1 MYEDLLCIICYKQ
14 IANTKIKPCLH
25 KGCKECIM
33 TYMTDNLKCFMCRQP
48 IESIQSI
55 GMEELDKEKEKIR
68 NHNNEIRDDYE
79 EEKKEKDNRVK
90 KDE

>member
-33 TYMTDNLKCFMCRQP
+33 TYMTDNHKCFMCRQP

-55 GMEELDKEKEKIR
+55 AMDELEKEKEKIR
-68 NHNNEIRDDYE
+68 NHNEIQDDYE
-79 EEKKEKDNRVK
+79 DDKKGKSNKDK